1 MRRDALQ
8 NHVRAYTEVKN
19 RMQNDHAPSA
29 ISDEQK
35 LQRLAQKLTQEK
47 TELEQEVSSSM
58 AVKLQNQADEI
69 DYD

>member
-1 MRRDALQ
+1 
-8 NHVRAYTEVKN
+8 
-19 RMQNDHAPSA
+19 MQNDHAPSA